1 MNRHGQSREQYE
13 DDILAFLMDGMLEEE
28 GRALLEENE
37 RLNTDPAAAIPAE
50 LDERC
55 RALLRSAFPDEPLK
69 KPERMTW
76 KIMKR
81 VLIAAVIAAT
91 LFATA
96 YAAVPE
102 FRAGVLNFWTEV
114 KEIGTYFYFYSSGE
128 KTPAPTPASSSPLV
142 IKDGM
147 PFEFSYVPEGYEP
160 FMTEARDEGIG
171 MDYICAYCKPN
182 DDPNNFSFE
191 IEPLSEDAG
200 LLVDTEDAQVTEMK
214 IRGFDGYRIE
224 KIHSRSGRQR
234 IMYLWFDLENKLIF
248 FYDSVG
254 VLPEESQRIFDGIV
268 IYGYETDAPA
278 PTPAPSSPLVI
289 KDGMPFEFT
298 YIPKEYE
305 LLVREAL
312 DSDTNMASYF
322 WAYGYPNDD
331 ANNFSFLIS
340 PLSDGSSLFADTED
354 ALITNVKIHGF
365 DGKLIQKTD
374 ALTDREC
381 VAYLWL
387 DLDSRLMFHYASV
400 GIPIEEAQRIFDGIV
415 IYE

>member
-37 RLNTDPAAAIPAE
+37 RLNADPAAAIPAE

-55 RALLRSAFPDEPLK
+55 RALLQSSFPDEPLK
-69 KPERMTW
+69 KPERVTW

-114 KEIGTYFYFYSSGE
+114 KEIGTYFFFYSSGE
-128 KTPAPTPASSSPLV
+128 GTSAPAPAPSSPLVIKDGMPFEFSYVPEGYEINTREAFDKGVFGTNYTCIYVDPDNNPNNFVFQIEPVNENTDALIDTENAQVTEMKIRGYDGYLIQKTHADSGKNIIHYLWFDLENELMFRYVSVGIPFEESQRIFDGIVIYGYDTDTPAPTPAPSSPL
-142 IKDGM
+142 ILKDGM

-254 VLPEESQRIFDGIV
+254 VLPEESQ
-268 IYGYETDAPA
+268 
-278 PTPAPSSPLVI
+278 
-289 KDGMPFEFT
+289 K
-298 YIPKEYE
+298 
-305 LLVREAL
+305 
-312 DSDTNMASYF
+312 
-322 WAYGYPNDD
+322 
-331 ANNFSFLIS
+331 
-340 PLSDGSSLFADTED
+340 
-354 ALITNVKIHGF
+354 
-365 DGKLIQKTD
+365 
-374 ALTDREC
+374 
-381 VAYLWL
+381 
-387 DLDSRLMFHYASV
+387 
-400 GIPIEEAQRIFDGIV
+400 IFDGIV